1 MKAFAELYAL
11 LDATTSSNAKLAA
24 MQHYFAHAE
33 PEDAAWAVYF
43 LSGGRP
49 RQLVPTRLLREQ
61 AMLLSGLPEWLFEE
75 SYQAV
80 GDLAETLSLL
90 LPQADHSSDEGLASW
105 MENNLLPLRGLP
117 PEELL
122 ERLPTF
128 WAQLDRQS
136 LMVCLKLITG
146 SFRVGVSKL
155 LVTRALAALADI
167 DSKRVAQRLVGYTD
181 LSHRPSAE
189 GYLKL
194 IAEESEDEHAQ
205 RGGQPYP
212 FFLAHALQ
220 QPVDQFETL
229 LGPAENWQV
238 EWKWDGIRAQVVKR
252 EGRLWIWS
260 RGEELVTDRFP
271 ELHALVQCL
280 PDGTVID
287 GEIVVWKPPTGY
299 QNISPDDFKL
309 RPAVPDA
316 PDPSTPSV
324 QPFALLQQRI
334 GRKTLGKKILEDVPV
349 VVLAYDLLEWQGYDW
364 RSKPQHERRTQL
376 ERVIAEAQSPV
387 MMPSPVLSG
396 EDWLDLG
403 KQREA
408 SRSLGVEGMMLKAR
422 DSMYG
427 VGRTKDMGVWWKW
440 KIDPFSVDAVLI
452 YAQRGHGRR
461 ASLYSDYTFAVWDGP
476 PQSSDRTLVPFAKAY
491 SGLTDEEMRK
501 VDAIVRK
508 TTVEKFGPVRSV
520 TPTLVFELGFEGI
533 ALSKRHK
540 SGIAVRFP
548 RMLRWRQDKPVAEA
562 DSLATLQDL
571 LS

>member
-1 MKAFAELYAL
+1 MKAFAELYSR

-24 MQHYFAHAE
+24 MCDYFANV
-33 PEDAAWAVYF
+33 PPQDAAWAVYF
-43 LSGGRP
+43 LAGGRP
-49 RQLVPTRLLREQ
+49 RQLVPTKLLREQ
-61 AMLLSGLPEWLFEE
+61 AMTLGKLPEWLFEE

-90 LPQADHSSDEGLASW
+90 LPEAEHSSDDGLAIW
-105 MENNLLPLRGLP
+105 MEEKLLPLRGLP
-117 PEELL
+117 PEELA
-122 ERLPTF
+122 ERLSTF
-128 WAQLDRQS
+128 WGQLDRIS
-136 LMVCLKLITG
+136 LMVCIKLITG

-155 LVTRALAALADI
+155 LVTRALAAMADI

-189 GYLKL
+189 GFLKL
-194 IAEESEDEHAQ
+194 IAAESDDEHAQ

-220 QPVDQFETL
+220 QPVDQFEDL
-229 LGPAENWQV
+229 LGPVDNWQV
-238 EWKWDGIRAQVVKR
+238 EWKWDGIRAQLVKR

-271 ELHALVQCL
+271 ELHSLGLSL

-287 GEIVVWKPPTGY
+287 GEIVAWKAPEIQP
-299 QNISPDDFKL
+299 Q
-309 RPAVPDA
+309 DA
-316 PDPSTPSV
+316 EAFSLETAADQPQPSV

-334 GRKTLGKKILEDVPV
+334 GRKTLGKKILEEVPV
-349 VVLAYDLLEWQGYDW
+349 VVLAYDLLEWQGHDW
-364 RSKPQHERRTQL
+364 RSRPQHERRAQL
-376 ERVIAEAQSPV
+376 EALIGSCQSPV
-387 MMPSPVLSG
+387 LLPSPVLSG
-396 EDWLDLG
+396 KDWLDLG
-403 KQREA
+403 AQREA
-408 SRSLGVEGMMLKAR
+408 SRSLGVEGMMLKSR
-422 DSMYG
+422 DSLYG

-440 KIDPFSVDAVLI
+440 KVDPFSVDAVLI

-476 PQSSDRTLVPFAKAY
+476 PESSQRTLVPFAKAY

-520 TPTLVFELGFEGI
+520 TPSLVFELGFEGI

-548 RMLRWRQDKPVAEA
+548 RMLRWRHDKSVEDA
-562 DSLATLQDL
+562 DSLSTLQDL
-571 LS
+571 LG

>member
-1 MKAFAELYAL
+1 MKAFAELYSA

-24 MQHYFAHAE
+24 MQQYFSAAA

-61 AMLLSGLPEWLFEE
+61 AIALSGLPDWLFEE

-80 GDLAETLSLL
+80 GDIAETLSLL
-90 LPQADHSSDEGLASW
+90 LPQAEHSSDEGLATW
-105 MENNLLPLRGLP
+105 MENKLLPLRGLP
-117 PEELL
+117 PEELM

-128 WAQLDRQS
+128 WSQLDRLS

-194 IAEESEDEHAQ
+194 IAAESEDEHAQ

-238 EWKWDGIRAQVVKR
+238 EWKWDGIRAQIVKR

-260 RGEELVTDRFP
+260 RGEELVTERFP
-271 ELHALVQCL
+271 ELHSLTQSL

-287 GEIVVWKPPTGY
+287 GEIVVWKAPVLETETAEGFTL
-299 QNISPDDFKL
+299 DT
-309 RPAVPDA
+309 PAPGTPDA
-316 PDPSTPSV
+316 DTPSV

-349 VVLAYDLLEWQGYDW
+349 VILAYDLLEWEGHDW
-364 RSKPQHERRTQL
+364 RSRPQHERRSQL
-376 ERVIAEAQSPV
+376 ETLITQCDSPV
-387 MMPSPVLSG
+387 LLPSPVLTG
-396 EDWLDLG
+396 TDWLDLG

-440 KIDPFSVDAVLI
+440 KVDPFSVDAVLI

-476 PQSSDRTLVPFAKAY
+476 EDASERTLVPFAKAY
-491 SGLTDEEMRK
+491 SGLTDVEMRK
-501 VDAIVRK
+501 VDAIIRK

-548 RMLRWRQDKPVAEA
+548 RMLRWRLDKPVAEA

>member
-1 MKAFAELYAL
+1 MKAFAELYTR

-24 MQHYFAHAE
+24 MREYFEQAD
-33 PEDAAWAVYF
+33 PQDAAWAVYF

-49 RQLVPTRLLREQ
+49 RQLVPTRILREQ
-61 AMLLSGLPEWLFEE
+61 AMTLGHLPEWLFEE

-90 LPQADHSSDEGLASW
+90 LPQAEHSNEQGLALW
-105 MENNLLPLRGLP
+105 MEEKLLPLRGLP
-117 PEELL
+117 PEELA
-122 ERLPTF
+122 ERLPVF
-128 WAQLDRQS
+128 WSQLDRSS
-136 LMVCLKLITG
+136 LMVCIKLITG

-194 IAEESEDEHAQ
+194 IAAESEDEHAQ

-212 FFLAHALQ
+212 FFLAHSLQ
-220 QPVDQFETL
+220 QPADQFEEL
-229 LGPAENWQV
+229 LGAAENWQV
-238 EWKWDGIRAQVVKR
+238 EWKWDGIRAQLVKR
-252 EGRLWIWS
+252 DGRLWIWS

-271 ELHALVQCL
+271 ELHSLVQCL

-287 GEIVVWKPPTGY
+287 GEIVVWK
-299 QNISPDDFKL
+299 
-309 RPAVPDA
+309 APDA
-316 PDPSTPSV
+316 TPDSTSEFALDSEAPQASPSV

-334 GRKTLGKKILEDVPV
+334 GRKTLGKKILADVPV
-349 VVLAYDLLEWQGYDW
+349 VILAYDLLEWEGHDW
-364 RSKPQHERRTQL
+364 RSRPQHERRAQL
-376 ERVIAEAQSPV
+376 ERLIGEARSDV
-387 MMPSPVLSG
+387 LLPSPVLTG
-396 EDWLDLG
+396 KDWLDLAN
-403 KQREA
+403 QREA

-422 DSMYG
+422 DSLYG

-440 KIDPFSVDAVLI
+440 KVDPFSVDAVLI

-476 PQSSDRTLVPFAKAY
+476 PESSERTLVPFAKAY

-508 TTVEKFGPVRSV
+508 TTVEKFGPVSSV

>member
-1 MKAFAELYAL
+1 MKAFAELYSR
-11 LDATTSSNAKLAA
+11 LDATTSSNAKLTA
-24 MQHYFAHAE
+24 MREYFAQVP

-43 LSGGRP
+43 LAGGRP
-49 RQLVPTRLLREQ
+49 RQLVPTKLLREQ
-61 AMLLSGLPEWLFEE
+61 AMTLAHLPEWLFEE

-90 LPQADHSSDEGLASW
+90 LPEAVHSSDKGLAIW
-105 MENNLLPLRGLP
+105 MEEYLLPLRGLP
-117 PEELL
+117 PEELA
-122 ERLPTF
+122 ERLSSF
-128 WAQLDRQS
+128 WTQLDRIS
-136 LMVCLKLITG
+136 LMVCIKLITG

-181 LSHRPSAE
+181 LSHRPTAA
-189 GYLKL
+189 GFLKL
-194 IAEESEDEHAQ
+194 IAAESEDEHAQ

-229 LGPAENWQV
+229 LGPVDDWQV

-252 EGRLWIWS
+252 EGRLWLWS

-271 ELHALVQCL
+271 ELHALTQSL

-287 GEIVVWKPPTGY
+287 GEIVVWKAPPSETVADGEFAL
-299 QNISPDDFKL
+299 SSEEL
-309 RPAVPDA
+309 VGSGPAQ
-316 PDPSTPSV
+316 PSV

-334 GRKTLGKKILEDVPV
+334 GRKTLGKKILEEVPV
-349 VVLAYDLLEWQGYDW
+349 VVLAYDLLEWEGHDW
-364 RSKPQHERRTQL
+364 RSRPQHERRAQL
-376 ERVIAEAQSPV
+376 EKVIATCNSPV
-387 MMPSPVLSG
+387 LLPSPVLTG
-396 EDWLDLG
+396 KDWADLQ

-422 DSMYG
+422 EASYG

-440 KIDPFSVDAVLI
+440 KVDPFSVDAVLI

-476 PQSSDRTLVPFAKAY
+476 PQSSERTLVPFAKAY

-501 VDAIVRK
+501 VDAIIRK

-520 TPTLVFELGFEGI
+520 TPSLVFELGFEGI

-562 DSLATLQDL
+562 DSLSTLQDL
-571 LS
+571 LG

>member
-1 MKAFAELYAL
+1 
-11 LDATTSSNAKLAA
+11 
-24 MQHYFAHAE
+24 
-33 PEDAAWAVYF
+33 
-43 LSGGRP
+43 
-49 RQLVPTRLLREQ
+49 
-61 AMLLSGLPEWLFEE
+61 LPEWLFEE

-90 LPQADHSSDEGLASW
+90 LPEAVHSSDQGLAIW
-105 MENNLLPLRGLP
+105 MEEHLLPLRGLP
-117 PEELL
+117 PEELA
-122 ERLPTF
+122 ERLSGF
-128 WAQLDRQS
+128 WTQLDRVS
-136 LMVCLKLITG
+136 LMVCIKLITG

-181 LSHRPSAE
+181 LSHRPTAA
-189 GYLKL
+189 GFLKL
-194 IAEESEDEHAQ
+194 IAEESDDEHAQ

-229 LGPAENWQV
+229 LGPVDDWQV

-252 EGRLWIWS
+252 EGRLWLWS

-271 ELHALVQCL
+271 ELHTLTQSL

-287 GEIVVWKPPTGY
+287 GEIVVWKAPPGETVVDGEFALSSEA
-299 QNISPDDFKL
+299 QVGAG
-309 RPAVPDA
+309 PAQ
-316 PDPSTPSV
+316 PSV

-334 GRKTLGKKILEDVPV
+334 GRKTLGKKILEEVPV
-349 VVLAYDLLEWQGYDW
+349 VVLAYDLLEWQGHDW
-364 RSKPQHERRTQL
+364 RSRPQHERRAQL
-376 ERVIAEAQSPV
+376 ENVIAACDSPV
-387 MMPSPVLSG
+387 LLPSPVLTG
-396 EDWLDLG
+396 KDWADLQ

-422 DSMYG
+422 EALYG

-440 KIDPFSVDAVLI
+440 KVDPFSVDAVLI

-476 PQSSDRTLVPFAKAY
+476 PQSSERTLVPFAKAY

-501 VDAIVRK
+501 VDAIIRK

-520 TPTLVFELGFEGI
+520 TPSLVFELGFEGI

-548 RMLRWRQDKPVAEA
+548 RMLRWRHDKPVAEA
-562 DSLATLQDL
+562 DSLSTLQDL

>member
-1 MKAFAELYAL
+1 MKAFAELYST

-24 MQHYFAHAE
+24 MRSYFAQV
-33 PEDAAWAVYF
+33 PPQDAAWAVYF
-43 LSGGRP
+43 LAGGRP

-61 AMLLSGLPEWLFEE
+61 AMTLAHLPAWLFEE

-90 LPQADHSSDEGLASW
+90 LPEAVHSSDEGLATW
-105 MENNLLPLRGLP
+105 MEEKLLPLRGLP
-117 PEELL
+117 PEELA
-122 ERLPTF
+122 ERLPRL
-128 WAQLDRQS
+128 WAQLDRVS
-136 LMVCLKLITG
+136 LMVCIKLITG

-181 LSHRPSAE
+181 LSHRPSAA
-189 GYLKL
+189 GFLKL
-194 IAEESEDEHAQ
+194 IAGESEDEHAQ

-229 LGPAENWQV
+229 LGPVEDWQV
-238 EWKWDGIRAQVVKR
+238 EWKWDGIRAQLVKR

-271 ELHALVQCL
+271 ELHSLLHSL

-287 GEIVVWKPPTGY
+287 GEIVVWK
-299 QNISPDDFKL
+299 
-309 RPAVPDA
+309 APDA
-316 PDPSTPSV
+316 ELPGTEDFALSSQPPGQTQPSV

-334 GRKTLGKKILEDVPV
+334 GRKTLSKKILEEVPV
-349 VVLAYDLLEWQGYDW
+349 VVLAYDLLEWQGHDW
-364 RSKPQHERRTQL
+364 RNRTQHERRAQL
-376 ERVIAEAQSPV
+376 EQLIQESQSPV
-387 MMPSPVLSG
+387 LMPSPVLSG
-396 EDWLDLG
+396 KDWLDMG
-403 KQREA
+403 RQREA
-408 SRSLGVEGMMLKAR
+408 SRSLGVEGMMLKSREAL
-422 DSMYG
+422 YG

-440 KIDPFSVDAVLI
+440 KVDPFSVDAVLI

-476 PQSSDRTLVPFAKAY
+476 PESSQRSLVPFAKAY
-491 SGLTDEEMRK
+491 SGLTDEEMHK
-501 VDAIVRK
+501 VDAIIRK
-508 TTVEKFGPVRSV
+508 TTIEKFGPVRSV
-520 TPTLVFELGFEGI
+520 TPSLVFELGFEGI

-548 RMLRWRQDKPVAEA
+548 RMLRWRHDKAVAEA
-562 DSLATLQDL
+562 DSLSTLQDL
-571 LS
+571 LG

>member
-1 MKAFAELYAL
+1 MKAFAELYSR

-24 MQHYFAHAE
+24 MREYFASV
-33 PEDAAWAVYF
+33 PPQDAAWAVYF
-43 LSGGRP
+43 LAGGRP
-49 RQLVPTRLLREQ
+49 RQLVPTKLLREQ
-61 AMLLSGLPEWLFEE
+61 AMRLGKLPEWLFEE

-90 LPQADHSSDEGLASW
+90 LPEAAHSSDDGLAIW
-105 MENNLLPLRGLP
+105 MEEKLLPLRGLP
-117 PEELL
+117 PEELT

-128 WAQLDRQS
+128 WSQLDRVS
-136 LMVCLKLITG
+136 LMVCIKLITG

-155 LVTRALAALADI
+155 LVTRALAAMADI

-189 GYLKL
+189 GFARL
-194 IAEESEDEHAQ
+194 IAAESEDEHAQ

-220 QPVDQFETL
+220 QPVDQFEAL
-229 LGPAENWQV
+229 LGPVQDWQV
-238 EWKWDGIRAQVVKR
+238 EWKWDGIRAQLVKR
-252 EGRLWIWS
+252 DGRLWIWS

-271 ELHALVQCL
+271 ELHDLVKSL

-287 GEIVVWKPPTGY
+287 GEIVVWKPPVNPPSGAESFSLSSDSETA
-299 QNISPDDFKL
+299 P
-309 RPAVPDA
+309 A
-316 PDPSTPSV
+316 PDQPSV

-349 VVLAYDLLEWQGYDW
+349 VVLAYDLLEWQGHDW
-364 RSKPQHERRTQL
+364 RSRPQHERRDQL
-376 ERVIAEAQSPV
+376 EQVIESCQSPV
-387 MMPSPVLSG
+387 LLASPTLSA

-422 DSMYG
+422 DSLYG

-440 KIDPFSVDAVLI
+440 KVDPFSVDAVLI

-476 PQSSDRTLVPFAKAY
+476 PESSERTLVPFAKAY

-520 TPTLVFELGFEGI
+520 TPSMVFELGFEGI

-548 RMLRWRQDKPVAEA
+548 RMLRWRHDKSVEEA
-562 DSLATLQDL
+562 DSLSTLQDL
-571 LS
+571 LG

>member
-1 MKAFAELYAL
+1 MKAFAELYSR

-24 MQHYFAHAE
+24 MRNYFASA
-33 PEDAAWAVYF
+33 PPADAAWAVYF

-61 AMLLSGLPEWLFEE
+61 AITLSGLPEWLFEE

-90 LPQADHSSDEGLASW
+90 LPEVVHSSDNGLAIW
-105 MENNLLPLRGLP
+105 MEDKLLPLRGLA
-117 PEELL
+117 PEVLAD
-122 ERLPTF
+122 RLPPL
-128 WAQLDRQS
+128 WAQLDRLS
-136 LMVCLKLITG
+136 LMVCIKLITG
-146 SFRVGVSKL
+146 SFRVGVSRL
-155 LVTRALAALADI
+155 LVTRALASLAGI

-194 IAEESEDEHAQ
+194 IAQESADEHAQ

-220 QPVDQFETL
+220 QPVDQFENL
-229 LGPAENWQV
+229 LGPVDNWQV
-238 EWKWDGIRAQVVKR
+238 EWKWDGIRAQLVKR

-260 RGEELVTDRFP
+260 RGEELVTERFP
-271 ELHALVQCL
+271 ELHSLAQSL
-280 PDGTVID
+280 PDGTVVD
-287 GEIVVWKPPTGY
+287 GEIVVWKD
-299 QNISPDDFKL
+299 N
-309 RPAVPDA
+309 A
-316 PDPSTPSV
+316 V

-349 VVLAYDLLEWQGYDW
+349 VMLAYDVLEWQGHDW
-364 RSKPQHERRTQL
+364 RSRPQHERRVQL
-376 ERVIAEAQSPV
+376 EALIEQCQSPV
-387 MMPSPVLSG
+387 LMPSPVLSG
-396 EDWLDLG
+396 KDWFDLG
-403 KQREA
+403 LQRER

-422 DSMYG
+422 EALYG

-476 PQSSDRTLVPFAKAY
+476 PEASERTLVPFAKAY

-501 VDAIVRK
+501 VDAIIRK

-520 TPTLVFELGFEGI
+520 TPSLVFELGFEGI

-548 RMLRWRQDKPVAEA
+548 RMLRWRHDKPVAEA

-571 LS
+571 LG

>member
-1 MKAFAELYAL
+1 MKAFAELYSA

-24 MQHYFAHAE
+24 MQQYFSAAA

-61 AMLLSGLPEWLFEE
+61 AIALSGLPEWLFEE

-80 GDLAETLSLL
+80 GDIAETLSLL
-90 LPQADHSSDEGLASW
+90 LPQAEHSSDEGLATW
-105 MENNLLPLRGLP
+105 MENKLLPLRGLP
-117 PEELL
+117 PEALM

-128 WAQLDRQS
+128 WSQLDRLS

-194 IAEESEDEHAQ
+194 IAAESEDEHAQ

-229 LGPAENWQV
+229 LGPADNWQV
-238 EWKWDGIRAQVVKR
+238 EWKWDGIRAQIVKR

-260 RGEELVTDRFP
+260 RGEELVTERFP
-271 ELHALVQCL
+271 ELHSLTQSL

-287 GEIVVWKPPTGY
+287 GEIVVWKAPVIETETAEGFTL
-299 QNISPDDFKL
+299 DT
-309 RPAVPDA
+309 PAPGTPDA
-316 PDPSTPSV
+316 DTPSV

-349 VVLAYDLLEWQGYDW
+349 VILAYDLLEWEGHDW
-364 RSKPQHERRTQL
+364 RSRPQHERRSQL
-376 ERVIAEAQSPV
+376 ETLITQCESPV
-387 MMPSPVLSG
+387 LLPSPVLTG
-396 EDWLDLG
+396 TDWLDLG

-440 KIDPFSVDAVLI
+440 KVDPFSVDAVLI

-476 PQSSDRTLVPFAKAY
+476 EDASERTLVPFAKAY
-491 SGLTDEEMRK
+491 SGLTDVEMRK
-501 VDAIVRK
+501 VDAIIRK

-548 RMLRWRQDKPVAEA
+548 RMLRWRLDKPVAEA

>member
-1 MKAFAELYAL
+1 MKAFATLYAE

-24 MQHYFAHAE
+24 LQGYFSQAE
-33 PEDAAWAVYF
+33 PADAAWAVYF

-49 RQLVPTRLLREQ
+49 RQLVPTRLLRE
-61 AMLLSGLPEWLFEE
+61 LTIGLSGLPEWLFEE

-80 GDLAETLSLL
+80 GDLAETVSLV
-90 LPQADHSSDEGLASW
+90 LPESEHSSEAGLAWW
-105 MENNLLPLRGLP
+105 MEHELLPLRGLP
-117 PEELL
+117 PEELAQ
-122 ERLPTF
+122 RLPPL
-128 WAQLDRQS
+128 WVQLDRQS

-155 LVTRALAALADI
+155 LVTRALAQMAHL

-181 LSHRPSAE
+181 LSHRPTAE

-194 IAEESEDEHAQ
+194 IAEESEHEHAQ

-220 QPVDQFETL
+220 QPVEQFDTL
-229 LGPAENWQV
+229 LGPCQQWQV
-238 EWKWDGIRAQVVKR
+238 EWKWDGIRAQIVKR
-252 EGRLWIWS
+252 DGRLWVWS

-271 ELHALVQCL
+271 EFQALSHL

-287 GEIVVWKPPTGY
+287 GEIVVWKAPED
-299 QNISPDDFKL
+299 SPES
-309 RPAVPDA
+309 P
-316 PDPSTPSV
+316 PSV

-334 GRKTLGKKILEDVPV
+334 GRKTLSRKLLDEIPV
-349 VVLAYDLLEWQGYDW
+349 VLLAYDLLEHQGHDW
-364 RSKPQHERRTQL
+364 RNKPQQARRHAL
-376 ERVIAEAQSPV
+376 EAVIGEAA
-387 MMPSPVLSG
+387 SPVLQASPLLEG
-396 EDWLDLG
+396 KDWVDFAR
-403 KQREA
+403 QREA

-422 DSMYG
+422 DALYG

-440 KIDPFSVDAVLI
+440 KVDPFTVDAVLI
-452 YAQRGHGRR
+452 YAQAGHGRR
-461 ASLYSDYTFAVWDGP
+461 ASLYTDYTFAVWDGAP
-476 PQSSDRTLVPFAKAY
+476 GTERTLVPFAKAY
-491 SGLTDEEMRK
+491 SGLTDAEMRQ
-501 VDAIVRK
+501 VDAIIRR

-548 RMLRWRQDKPVAEA
+548 RMLRWRHDKPVDEA
-562 DSLATLQDL
+562 DSLATLHDL